1 MVFYRRN
8 LPHLF
13 IRGYSFFVTIRLAG
27 SLPVV
32 KLNEIRLEFEE
43 EKEKLEKN
51 KKPAKE
57 HDAAWK
63 DLKRKYFLKYDGLLD
78 KAKHGPKWLKDERIA
93 TIVWDSLKWGDTR
106 RYHLIAF
113 TIMPNH
119 IHVVLKPIFNK
130 KNGET
135 ELGEPAN
142 GKDYFLTM
150 ILESFKKYT
159 AHEANKLLGREGAF
173 WQHESYDHMARNKK
187 ELLRSVNYTLMN
199 PVKAGLTQTPEEYK
213 WNYVNWDYV

>member
-27 SLPVV
+27 SLPLS
-32 KLNEIRLEFEE
+32 KLDELRLEFE
-43 EKEKLEKN
+43 KEKTTLERRKN
-51 KKPAKE
+51 QIKDFETKWE
-57 HDAAWK
+57 
-63 DLKRKYFLKYDGLLD
+63 DLKRNYFVKYDSLLD
-78 KAKHGPKWLKDERIA
+78 GAKQGPHWLADDRVAALVAE
-93 TIVWDSLKWGDTR
+93 SLHWGDVQ

-119 IHVVLKPIFNK
+119 IHIVLRPMLDEQHKSDTSQ
-130 KNGET
+130 EST
-135 ELGEPAN
+135 
-142 GKDYFLTM
+142 KDYFLTE
-150 ILESFKKYT
+150 ILENFKKYT
-159 AHEANKLLGREGAF
+159 AHRANKLLGREGAF

-213 WNYVNWDYV
+213 WNYVNWDNV